1 MARESLDEVEQ
12 MVVDDYRA
20 RNMGN
25 EEVRTFSDREILQMS
40 PPTIHDYKVYYDR
53 RLAPLEAELEREKED
68 LAENSEQA
76 ARSDL
81 TYYQREE
88 FQREVQ
94 ANRFAIDELE
104 KKIELI
110 VEEKEK
116 RVARFGEQE
125 PPQR

>member
-40 PPTIHDYKVYYDR
+40 PPTIHDYNVYYDR

-76 ARSDL
+76 SRSDL

-94 ANRFAIDELE
+94 ANRFAIAELE
-104 KKIELI
+104 RKIELI

-116 RVARFGEQE
+116 RIARFGEQE